1 LPYNFCTVCGAQ
13 LRIGQP
19 PTDDRPRLVCPACGY
34 IQYVNPKVVG
44 GTLPVEDNR
53 VWLLRR
59 GIEPRLGYW
68 TYPAGYQEAD
78 ESTEQAAI
86 RETREEIGCAVEIDG
101 LLGVYSRPRAQ
112 VVVIVYLA
120 HFAADGSVPCLTTE
134 ALEVRSFGRNEI
146 PWDELAFPSTEQALR
161 DWVGP
166 EGSDSS
172 AQSP

>member
-1 LPYNFCTVCGAQ
+1 LAYNFCTVCGAH
-13 LRIGQP
+13 LKIAQP
-19 PTDDRPRLVCPACGY
+19 PTEDRPRLVCPECGY
-34 IQYVNPKVVG
+34 IQYINPKVVG

-86 RETREEIGCAVEIDG
+86 RETQEEIGCSVEIDR
-101 LLGVYSRPRAQ
+101 LLGVYSRPTAQ

-120 HFAADGSVPCLTTE
+120 HFAANGSVPCLTTE
-134 ALEVRSFGRNEI
+134 ALEVRSFGRDEI
-146 PWDELAFPSTEQALR
+146 PWPDLAFPSTEQALR
-161 DWVGP
+161 DWVELPAGDA
-166 EGSDSS
+166 GGH
-172 AQSP
+172 SP